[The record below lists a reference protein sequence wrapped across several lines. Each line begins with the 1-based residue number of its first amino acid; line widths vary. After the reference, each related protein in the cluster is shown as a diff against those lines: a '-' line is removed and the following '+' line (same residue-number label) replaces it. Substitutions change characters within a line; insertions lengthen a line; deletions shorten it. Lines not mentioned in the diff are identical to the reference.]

1 MAAKESSENFLVS
14 EAQILAE
21 KARKD
26 KSTQFKTLGEP
37 IELSGKALAF
47 EIKGNHAWIGES
59 TAQVKKLELETGKVL
74 QSFKGHTGPVT
85 SIAFCDKAEGS
96 GDQKILI
103 SGSWDQSIRIWDTDQ
118 LISTTANAH
127 DDFVKT
133 LLVIPSLKLLVS
145 GGSDKIV
152 RFWDLSSALSTTPLQ
167 NAGSIASHT
176 RPIECLAGYAASES
190 SAILYTADTMGI
202 IRVWELKKEP
212 SVKPAR
218 WRATSKGELN
228 HHRTRINDLVL
239 GQNLVWTASSDETVQ
254 IHPAIE
260 SEPGTI
266 QKLPQPLE
274 HPALAVKS
282 LLVLPLTDLGESYL
296 LTAAGDFLRVYD
308 ISTLAEPELVS
319 NTDVHW
325 HDITA
330 VRLWYRAKKT
340 DEVTHVEP
348 YIVTTSLDQSI
359 RKWRLAG
366 TLFSS
371 PLLPNLLMHIP
382 PPSLKPAPKEEPKP
396 AEEGLTEEEEREL
409 AELMG
414 DD

>member
-1 MAAKESSENFLVS
+1 
-14 EAQILAE
+14 
-21 KARKD
+21 
-26 KSTQFKTLGEP
+26 
-37 IELSGKALAF
+37 
-47 EIKGNHAWIGES
+47 
-59 TAQVKKLELETGKVL
+59 
-74 QSFKGHTGPVT
+74 
-85 SIAFCDKAEGS
+85 
-96 GDQKILI
+96 
-103 SGSWDQSIRIWDTDQ
+103 
-118 LISTTANAH
+118 
-127 DDFVKT
+127 
-133 LLVIPSLKLLVS
+133 
-145 GGSDKIV
+145 
-152 RFWDLSSALSTTPLQ
+152 
-167 NAGSIASHT
+167 
-176 RPIECLAGYAASES
+176 
-190 SAILYTADTMGI
+190 MGI

-239 GQNLVWTASSDETVQ
+239 GQNLVWTGRSTCPRCFSEQWLNSNSPTASSDETVQ

-296 LTAAGDFLRVYD
+296 LTAAGDYLRVYD

-330 VRLWYRAKKT
+330 IRLWYRAKKT

-371 PLLPNLLMHIP
+371 PLLPSLLTNVF
-382 PPSLKPAPKEEPKP
+382 LK
-396 AEEGLTEEEEREL
+396 TF
-409 AELMG
+409 
-414 DD
+414 